1 MSKKASPS
9 FLKKRSK
16 KLLFAG
22 LTLRGS
28 TRLKSKSFLVLFFK
42 KEHSSLLSTIGKLPR
57 PLAGEGR
64 GPPRSG
70 GKGEGSR
77 PRERLDR
84 RSLAL
89 LTLSTALTGC
99 MVGPDYHR
107 PEAPVPTTYK
117 ELPGWKLAT
126 PADAAPKGQWWL
138 VFNDPTL
145 NELEPQIDIGNQT
158 LKEDEAAYR
167 NAQALVDEARANL
180 FPVLSANAGVTRSS
194 SGSGGGSV
202 ISSTGLTT
210 SGGTTSTGGKSAART
225 QYSLEGS
232 ASWTI
237 DVWGAIR
244 RQVQSDVANAQ
255 ASAAT
260 LANARL
266 SAQGSLATYY
276 MELRETDALQRVLN
290 DTVAGDKRA
299 LEITQNQYAAGTSA
313 QSDVITARTQL
324 DAAEAAAIN
333 VGVARA
339 QYEHAIAVLVG
350 KPPMALSI
358 SVVQAVPPVPDIP
371 GMVPSALLE
380 RRPDV
385 AAAERSMK
393 AENALIGVAVAAY
406 YPTVDLSALF
416 GYAGNP
422 LNSLV
427 SAANRVWSLGA
438 SASETLFN
446 GGDRSAAV
454 RAARANYD
462 EAVATYRET
471 VLTAFQQVEDA
482 LSSLRILAQ
491 QDQLDSATVADAKKA
506 VEIALNEYEAG
517 TQAYTT
523 VITAQNTLLSAQE
536 TEVSV
541 QETRLTEAVAL
552 IEALGGGW
560 SAADLPDRDW
570 LQRRN
575 PLLP

>member
-1 MSKKASPS
+1 
-9 FLKKRSK
+9 
-16 KLLFAG
+16 
-22 LTLRGS
+22 
-28 TRLKSKSFLVLFFK
+28 LVLFFK
-42 KEHSSLLSTIGKLPR
+42 KEYSFFLPFY
-57 PLAGEGR
+57 LA
-64 GPPRSG
+64 
-70 GKGEGSR
+70 
-77 PRERLDR
+77 
-84 RSLAL
+84 
-89 LTLSTALTGC
+89 GC

-107 PEAPVPTTYK
+107 PPAPEPVTFK

-138 VFNDPTL
+138 VFNDPVL
-145 NELEPQIDIGNQT
+145 NALEAQVAVSNQT

-167 NAQALVDEARANL
+167 SAQALVDEARANL

-210 SGGTTSTGGKSAART
+210 SGGGTGTGGKSAART

-232 ASWTI
+232 ASWEL

-244 RQVQSDVANAQ
+244 RQVESDVASAQ

-260 LANARL
+260 LANATL
-266 SAQGSLATYY
+266 SAQASLATDY
-276 MELRETDALQRVLN
+276 MELRETDELQRVLN
-290 DTVAGDKRA
+290 TTVVNDQKA
-299 LEITQNQYAAGTSA
+299 LQITQNQYEAGTAA

-324 DAAEAAAIN
+324 DAAQAAAIN

-339 QYEHAIAVLVG
+339 EYEHAIAVLIG
-350 KPPMALSI
+350 EPPAALSI
-358 SVVQAVPPVPDIP
+358 PVVQAVPQVPDIP
-371 GMVPSALLE
+371 GVVPSALLE
-380 RRPDV
+380 RRPDI
-385 AAAERSMK
+385 ASAERSMK

-446 GGDRSAAV
+446 GGEHGAAV
-454 RAARANYD
+454 RLARANYD
-462 EAVATYRET
+462 ESVATYRQT

-482 LSSLRILAQ
+482 LANLRILAQ
-491 QDQLDSATVADAKKA
+491 QDKVDTQTVADAKKA
-506 VEIALNEYEAG
+506 AQIALNEYEAG
-517 TQAYTT
+517 TQAYTA
-523 VITAQNTLLSAQE
+523 VITAQNTLLSAQQ
-536 TEVSV
+536 TEISV
-541 QETRLTEAVAL
+541 DETRLTEAVAL

-560 SAADLPDRDW
+560 RPSDMPDKDW

>member
-1 MSKKASPS
+1 
-9 FLKKRSK
+9 
-16 KLLFAG
+16 
-22 LTLRGS
+22 
-28 TRLKSKSFLVLFFK
+28 
-42 KEHSSLLSTIGKLPR
+42 
-57 PLAGEGR
+57 
-64 GPPRSG
+64 
-70 GKGEGSR
+70 
-77 PRERLDR
+77 
-84 RSLAL
+84 
-89 LTLSTALTGC
+89 

-107 PEAPVPTTYK
+107 PPAPVPTTFK
-117 ELPGWKLAT
+117 ELHGWKLAT
-126 PADAAPKGQWWL
+126 PSDAAPKGQWWL

-145 NELEPQIDIGNQT
+145 NDLEPQIDIGNQT

-210 SGGTTSTGGKSAART
+210 SGGTTTTTGGKSAART

-266 SAQGSLATYY
+266 SAQGSLATDY

-290 DTVAGDKRA
+290 DTVAGDKKA
-299 LEITQNQYAAGTSA
+299 LAITQNQYDAGTAA

-324 DAAEAAAIN
+324 EAAESSAIN

-339 QYEHAIAVLVG
+339 QYEHAIAVLIG
-350 KPPMALSI
+350 KPPMALTI
-358 SVVQAVPPVPDIP
+358 PVVQTVPPVPDIP
-371 GMVPSALLE
+371 GVVPSALLE

-385 AAAERSMK
+385 ASAERSMK

-422 LNSLV
+422 INSLV

-438 SASETLFN
+438 SASETLFD
-446 GGDRSAAV
+446 GGERSAAV

-462 EAVATYRET
+462 EAVAAYRQT

-482 LSSLRILAQ
+482 LANLRILAQ
-491 QDQLDSATVADAKKA
+491 QDQVDSATVADAKRA
-506 VEIALNEYEAG
+506 VQIALNEYAAG

-552 IEALGGGW
+552 IQALGGGW